1 MGKIKSA
8 ESLRGIA
15 CLSVV
20 LSHLS
25 LVFYPQMHN
34 FYKSNLPVSPVLQV
48 IHDSPLSFFYSGTG
62 AVFIFFCLSGYVL
75 SASIESAQNK
85 LKKIRVSIIKR
96 YPRLA
101 IPAILSCVIMWVLIC
116 FFDVNLNNVSFWFS
130 SSVYKNYG
138 FFESIYYGAVE
149 SFLYGEA
156 KYNPVLWTMQIEFFG
171 SILLFVYLLLNVF
184 ENAVKLSFG
193 FLFLL
198 FFDMNVIFL
207 LGMLSFI
214 AGAIIRMSKV
224 TASPRYSYCVLFLG
238 LYFIGVHD
246 SSVSYTLFY
255 DLAISINPTY
265 VAYVYPVLNFLGGL
279 LIVLSVLKF
288 NIMSRFFGSDFFNYL
303 GKLSFSIYLIH
314 FSVIYIF
321 TIPVF
326 NYLSLINVDFWYSS
340 LLVVVLTFIIL
351 IPFSIIFEKFVD
363 AFSIKISNLIAQKA
377 Y

>member
-116 FFDVNLNNVSFWFS
+116 FF
-130 SSVYKNYG
+130 
-138 FFESIYYGAVE
+138 
-149 SFLYGEA
+149 
-156 KYNPVLWTMQIEFFG
+156 
-171 SILLFVYLLLNVF
+171 
-184 ENAVKLSFG
+184 
-193 FLFLL
+193 
-198 FFDMNVIFL
+198 
-207 LGMLSFI
+207 
-214 AGAIIRMSKV
+214 
-224 TASPRYSYCVLFLG
+224 
-238 LYFIGVHD
+238 
-246 SSVSYTLFY
+246 
-255 DLAISINPTY
+255 
-265 VAYVYPVLNFLGGL
+265 
-279 LIVLSVLKF
+279 
-288 NIMSRFFGSDFFNYL
+288 
-303 GKLSFSIYLIH
+303 
-314 FSVIYIF
+314 
-321 TIPVF
+321 
-326 NYLSLINVDFWYSS
+326 
-340 LLVVVLTFIIL
+340 
-351 IPFSIIFEKFVD
+351 
-363 AFSIKISNLIAQKA
+363 
-377 Y
+377 